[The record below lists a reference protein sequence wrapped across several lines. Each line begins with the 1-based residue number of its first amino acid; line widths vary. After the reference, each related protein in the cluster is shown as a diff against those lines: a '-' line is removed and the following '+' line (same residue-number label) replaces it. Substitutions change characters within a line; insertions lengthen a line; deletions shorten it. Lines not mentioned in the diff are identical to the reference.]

1 MERTKRKVPG
11 LGRIIRSTLIVM
23 VASAAAKAISLVQV
37 LIQGQKFGK
46 AFDTYVAASDIPDL
60 IVIVISGGALVQ
72 AFLPVFSDFL
82 AEDEEDRAWRLA
94 SSAMNTVFLA
104 ASALSLVAFLLAP
117 WLVPNVLAP
126 GFKDDPAQ
134 IALTVELLRILLL
147 ASLLFSVGGLFMG
160 ILQAHQNFFL
170 PALAAVFQDAGLLF
184 GIYFLTDTMGL
195 HGVAWGAVIGAAC
208 YVLVQ
213 VPGLIYFGM
222 QWKPVLGWNLPE
234 LRLVIKLMI
243 PRVLGL
249 GLVFWFNLRFL
260 RTFLGSQMVEGSITA
275 YDWGWRLMQI
285 PETLLG
291 TALAVVIFPTLAT
304 LSSLGDLQGKRDALN
319 GALRYILTVTIPAG
333 FGMIAVGR
341 PLISLLERGEFTAE
355 LGDMVYGTLAAFTL
369 GLITHATLE
378 VTARAFYA
386 DKDTMTPLYTAVLG
400 ASINF
405 VLALVLGQLMRAAG
419 LALANSVAM
428 LVEVGVLLWL
438 LWRRWGGLGEDKLMN
453 TAVRALGASV
463 VMTVAVLLAQAV
475 MGALGFGMGMG
486 VVRTIVSI
494 AVAVLVGGVVYF
506 AVGWALNMQ
515 EVRMIPRLL
524 IARLRR
530 GVKTSGAELGE
541 V

>member
-1 MERTKRKVPG
+1 MGPAQPHNKIPT

-23 VASAAAKAISLVQV
+23 VASAAAKAISLAQTV
-37 LIQGQKFGK
+37 IQAEKFGK

-82 AEDEEDRAWRLA
+82 ATDDKARAWRLA
-94 SSAMNTVFLA
+94 SAAMNTVFLA
-104 ASALSLVAFLLAP
+104 ALALGAAAFVLAP

-126 GFKDDPAQ
+126 GFKDNPEQ

-147 ASLLFSVGGLFMG
+147 ASLLFALGGLFMG

-184 GIYFLTDTMGL
+184 GIYFLTDSMGL
-195 HGVAWGAVIGAAC
+195 HGVAWGAVIGAVC

-213 VPGLIYFGM
+213 IPGLIHFGM
-222 QWKPVLGWNLPE
+222 RWRPVLGWSLPE
-234 LRLVIKLMI
+234 LRLVVRLMI

-260 RTFLGSQMVEGSITA
+260 RTFLGSQMAEGSITA

-304 LSSLGDLQGKRDALN
+304 LSSLGDLDGKRRALN
-319 GALRYILTVTIPAG
+319 GSLRYILAACIPAG
-333 FGMIAVGR
+333 FGMMAVGR

-369 GLITHATLE
+369 GLITHAALE

-405 VLALVLGQLMRAAG
+405 VLALALGQLMQAAG
-419 LALANSVAM
+419 LALANSAAM
-428 LVEVGVLLWL
+428 LVEVGALLWL
-438 LWRRWGGLGEDKLMN
+438 LRRRWQGVGEDRLVR

-463 VMTVAVLLAQAV
+463 VMTAAVLLVQAV
-475 MGALGFGMGMG
+475 MDALGFGMSTG
-486 VVRTIVSI
+486 VARTVVAI
-494 AVAVLVGGVVYF
+494 AAAVIAGGAVYF
-506 AVGWALNMQ
+506 AAGWALKM
-515 EVRMIPRLL
+515 EEIRMIPGMVA
-524 IARLRR
+524 ARLGRER
-530 GVKTSGAELGE
+530 PATEG
-541 V
+541 